1 MPEKTRPC
9 EICGQPIDPE
19 RTEVLPETRLCSE
32 HARMIGKY
40 GGEFIVT
47 GTQTSLGKSGSLKKN
62 YGDVA
67 VDRKRNVVA
76 LQKLREE
83 YEQLGGK
90 TADPNDQGPS

>member
-40 GGEFIVT
+40 GGEFLVT
-47 GTQTSLGKSGSLKKN
+47 ATRESLGKAGSLKRN
-62 YGDVA
+62 YGDIVTQ
-67 VDRKRNVVA
+67 KRRNQTAIDELEWYANA
-76 LQKLREE
+76 LKAARGAGVP
-83 YEQLGGK
+83 Y
-90 TADPNDQGPS
+90 